1 MHLKQ
6 LQYTLEVAKCK
17 SFSKAAK
24 KLYVSQPSLSTSISS
39 FEEELGLT
47 LFLRTTSGVVLTQEG
62 EQVLAQIE
70 EVLTSVDRLA
80 AMGKQG
86 FVKYNTTLAAIPSAC
101 NGMVINLLG
110 EVAQSNPEITLNIL
124 ELRPQKVL
132 QSLINGVTDIVIGSY
147 TEETKKYIFKETQKN
162 NLELEPLFEDYLY
175 VFLQRNHP
183 LAKKT
188 SVSLKELAGE
198 RQAIFNDF
206 LLLESAEC
214 AAEEEKNL
222 SECYSFSDR
231 SSIKQAVAAGLAY
244 AVLPHQMVIDDIYAT
259 SGLIKAL
266 PINTDPM
273 KIYNYVAY
281 RKSNYM
287 PKQEQ
292 VILEYIRTLAA
303 EYKERLEKLSLPM
316 TNNAAETTVL
326 RY

>member
-1 MHLKQ
+1 MQ
-6 LQYTLEVAKCK
+6 IIFE
-17 SFSKAAK
+17 SGE

-132 QSLINGVTDIVIGSY
+132 QSLINGVTDIAIGSY

-188 SVSLKELAGE
+188 SISLKELAGE
-198 RQAIFNDF
+198 RQAILMIFSF
-206 LLLESAEC
+206 WRAPSARLRR
-214 AAEEEKNL
+214 K
-222 SECYSFSDR
+222 
-231 SSIKQAVAAGLAY
+231 
-244 AVLPHQMVIDDIYAT
+244 
-259 SGLIKAL
+259 
-266 PINTDPM
+266 
-273 KIYNYVAY
+273 KIFPSAIRFPTARV
-281 RKSNYM
+281 SNRQWRRGWRM
-287 PKQEQ
+287 P
-292 VILEYIRTLAA
+292 YCRIRW
-303 EYKERLEKLSLPM
+303 
-316 TNNAAETTVL
+316 
-326 RY
+326 

>member
-39 FEEELGLT
+39 FEEELGMT

-70 EVLTSVDRLA
+70 EVLASIDRLT
-80 AMGKQG
+80 AMAQQG
-86 FVKYNTTLAAIPSAC
+86 FVKYTTTLAAIPAMC
-101 NGMVINLLG
+101 NALVIDLLG
-110 EVAQSNPEITLNIL
+110 KVAKNNPEITVNVL

-132 QSLINGVTDIVIGSY
+132 QAITNGVADIIIGSY
-147 TEETKKYIFKETQKN
+147 TDDTKKYVRKDVERN
-162 NLELEPLFEDYLY
+162 NFVIEPLFEDYLY
-175 VFLQRNHP
+175 VFLERNHP
-183 LAKKT
+183 LAKKA

-206 LLLESAEC
+206 LLLESADC
-214 AAEEEKNL
+214 SAEEKKNL

-244 AVLPHQMVIDDIYAT
+244 AVLPHQMVLDDIYTT

-266 PINTDPM
+266 PINTDQV
-273 KIYNYVAY
+273 KVYNYVAY

-303 EYKERLEKLSLPM
+303 EQKERLDKLPRPVVSNI
-316 TNNAAETTVL
+316 TETTVL